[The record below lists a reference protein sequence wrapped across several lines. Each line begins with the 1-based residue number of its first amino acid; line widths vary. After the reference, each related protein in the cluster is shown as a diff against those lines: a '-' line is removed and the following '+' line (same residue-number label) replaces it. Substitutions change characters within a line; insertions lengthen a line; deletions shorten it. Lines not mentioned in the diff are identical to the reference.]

1 MMHEMPFTRP
11 DGKPARQQGRWF
23 DFFQAKSFH
32 QGLIIGIGSLLC
44 LMIFLVTVT
53 PKRYSLSVGM
63 VPNQTI
69 AANKDVEDELTTL
82 RNREQAASAVT
93 PIYHFQEGVAD
104 RVMQNLDAV
113 YAQML
118 AVRQF
123 AQSLPDYGINR
134 VYTEEEFMAAHN
146 ILNLVPMKDFQIA
159 TLMNATEE
167 QFDEMYSSL
176 NPAIRNAMQG
186 NVTQSQESVTITSI
200 TQIVGFKTNVNLLQN
215 VVLPLLRAI
224 IQPNMVVDEDAT
236 ENARQLAWEAVEP
249 VIYQQGQNI
258 VVAGEGRVREHQ
270 IAMLNSLGLLSNT
283 SLDYTMYVGA
293 ILLVAAIFALLAIFL
308 AVFCPKVFS
317 DIKRLL
323 IVYLT
328 AVVTLALCLV
338 AKAIDSIYL
347 ATQLLPYM
355 FLTVTLGVV
364 PALTVGTA
372 TTLIAPLM
380 LTSGMGAANLDMIN
394 LFVINLFTGT
404 LTAVLLHKRYQ
415 RSYILFA
422 GGVASVF
429 SFLIVLSIGLMTSIS
444 LRTTVS
450 KALFAMAGSA
460 ISTLLCLSLQPA
472 AESLFNLPTPMRL
485 LDLTNPNHPLMRRL
499 LMEAPG
505 TYHHSIIIAN
515 LAETAAE
522 AVGADPLLARAGAY
536 FHDVGKL
543 RRPLYFKENQI
554 GSNNI
559 HDTTSPQVSAAIII
573 SHVREGIALAKQHR
587 LPYEIQQIIA
597 EHHGGAQ
604 VAYFYHKALQEAD
617 GKPVDEEDFRYPGV
631 PPQTAEG
638 AIIMLCD
645 TIEAA
650 IRTLSNPTTDEI
662 VAFIDELIQKKVQS
676 GMMKNAPLTL
686 QQLNIIRDSCAS
698 VIYGVFHERIEY
710 PKETEKLLPGERLIA
725 HIQQLRSTTKGK
737 QTTKTS
743 PAVLTPS
750 PATNGSKPEEAAK
763 DNVPA
768 PIESSTA
775 EGGSSA
781 DK

>member
-1 MMHEMPFTRP
+1 MPFARP

-23 DFFQAKSFH
+23 DFIQAKSFH

-283 SLDYTMYVGA
+283 SLDYTMYVG
-293 ILLVAAIFALLAIFL
+293 
-308 AVFCPKVFS
+308 
-317 DIKRLL
+317 
-323 IVYLT
+323 
-328 AVVTLALCLV
+328 
-338 AKAIDSIYL
+338 
-347 ATQLLPYM
+347 
-355 FLTVTLGVV
+355 
-364 PALTVGTA
+364 
-372 TTLIAPLM
+372 
-380 LTSGMGAANLDMIN
+380 
-394 LFVINLFTGT
+394 
-404 LTAVLLHKRYQ
+404 
-415 RSYILFA
+415 
-422 GGVASVF
+422 
-429 SFLIVLSIGLMTSIS
+429 
-444 LRTTVS
+444 
-450 KALFAMAGSA
+450 
-460 ISTLLCLSLQPA
+460 
-472 AESLFNLPTPMRL
+472 
-485 LDLTNPNHPLMRRL
+485 
-499 LMEAPG
+499 
-505 TYHHSIIIAN
+505 
-515 LAETAAE
+515 
-522 AVGADPLLARAGAY
+522 
-536 FHDVGKL
+536 
-543 RRPLYFKENQI
+543 
-554 GSNNI
+554 
-559 HDTTSPQVSAAIII
+559 
-573 SHVREGIALAKQHR
+573 
-587 LPYEIQQIIA
+587 
-597 EHHGGAQ
+597 
-604 VAYFYHKALQEAD
+604 
-617 GKPVDEEDFRYPGV
+617 
-631 PPQTAEG
+631 
-638 AIIMLCD
+638 
-645 TIEAA
+645 
-650 IRTLSNPTTDEI
+650 
-662 VAFIDELIQKKVQS
+662 
-676 GMMKNAPLTL
+676 
-686 QQLNIIRDSCAS
+686 
-698 VIYGVFHERIEY
+698 
-710 PKETEKLLPGERLIA
+710 
-725 HIQQLRSTTKGK
+725 
-737 QTTKTS
+737 
-743 PAVLTPS
+743 
-750 PATNGSKPEEAAK
+750 
-763 DNVPA
+763 
-768 PIESSTA
+768 
-775 EGGSSA
+775 
-781 DK
+781 